1 MGHRGNVPPAKRKP
15 APKKL
20 TIAVT
25 GPTGTFGHGL
35 IPLLQAD
42 KTVKKIIGIARR
54 PFDPSSQGWT
64 KMEYR
69 QGDVR
74 ERETLVEAFRGAD
87 AVAHLA
93 FAIYGNAPRETL
105 RAINVEGTMNA
116 FHAAAEAGVKR
127 FVYASSVASYGFH
140 ADNPIGITE
149 EWPTRGSDTLF
160 YSQEKAE
167 IEHLLQEASAEH
179 PEIALTL
186 FRPGIVLGPNAVGG
200 GEEAVPGP
208 LRPLARGFGRMLG
221 RFPVPLPAVTVP
233 QPLQFVHEA
242 DVGQAFHLALTGDP
256 KPGVFNLIGDGV
268 LTGEEFWRELGLLPL
283 PVPGAAT
290 KAAARALLKIPG
302 LPASAEWAE
311 AALHPV
317 VVDAS
322 KAKRELGWEPRYSS
336 LEALRDT
343 LPG

>member
-1 MGHRGNVPPAKRKP
+1 MPE
-15 APKKL
+15 KL
-20 TIAVT
+20 TIAIT

-35 IPLLQAD
+35 VPLLQRARRVG
-42 KTVKKIIGIARR
+42 KLIGIARR
-54 PFDPSSQGWT
+54 PFDPESKGWT

-74 ERETLVEAFRGAD
+74 DAETLAEAFRGAD

-93 FAIYGNAPRETL
+93 FAIYGNASRATL
-105 RAINVEGTMNA
+105 RAINVDGTMNA
-116 FHAAAEAGVKR
+116 FRAAADAGVKR

-149 EWPTRGSDTLF
+149 DWPIRGSKTLF

-167 IEHLLQEASAEH
+167 IERLLQAEAQRH
-179 PEIALTL
+179 PEVELTL

-200 GEEAVPGP
+200 GEVAIPER
-208 LRPLARGFGRMLG
+208 LRPLARAMGRMLG
-221 RFPVPLPAVTVP
+221 RMPVPLPAVPVP
-233 QPLQFVHEA
+233 QPLQFVHEE
-242 DVGQAFHLALTGDP
+242 DVGQAFKIALLGDGP
-256 KPGVFNLIGDGV
+256 PGTYNLIGDGV
-268 LTGEEFWRELGLLPL
+268 LSGEEVYRELGLLAL
-283 PVPGAAT
+283 PVPAAAT
-290 KAAARALLKIPG
+290 KAAARAVLKVPA

-317 VVDAS
+317 VVDAG
-322 KAKRELGWEPRYSS
+322 KAKRELGWKPRFSS

-343 LPG
+343 LRAGAA